1 VTYILLVEDNVSFAG
16 KFARLLEAFPG
27 LEIEVVTVGSLA
39 EARERLTEGGL
50 DAALVDLELQDGD
63 GLTLIRE
70 MSAAVPRVQSLAV
83 TALMEEETLALVSE
97 GGAVGLV
104 DKLGSLELIAEAIK
118 RQWDEYL
125 LRMIKLA
132 QDAHWMWVQTVV

>member
-1 VTYILLVEDNVSFAG
+1 
-16 KFARLLEAFPG
+16 
-27 LEIEVVTVGSLA
+27 
-39 EARERLTEGGL
+39 
-50 DAALVDLELQDGD
+50 
-63 GLTLIRE
+63 
-70 MSAAVPRVQSLAV
+70 
-83 TALMEEETLALVSE
+83 
-97 GGAVGLV
+97 VGLV

>member
-1 VTYILLVEDNVSFAG
+1 MKYILLVEDNVSFPG

-27 LEIEVVTVGSLA
+27 LEIEVVVVGSLA

-50 DAALVDLELQDGD
+50 DAVLVNLELHDGD

-70 MSAAVPRVQSLAV
+70 ISAAVPRVPSLAV
-83 TALMEEETLALVSE
+83 TALIEEDTLALVSE

-104 DKLGSLELIAEAIK
+104 DKLGSLELIAEAK
-118 RQWDEYL
+118 RRL
-125 LRMIKLA
+125 
-132 QDAHWMWVQTVV
+132 